1 VDDEG
6 VNETSQTGY
15 SSTTIQHELR
25 LLALSAGIGAS
36 LDLSN
41 LTDEEAFKVVNA
53 LKYPKAHLSVQWQR
67 SGKLFSNLSDLHGY
81 KIVCLLDLTLGAY
94 LNLFLNNSILG
105 GLQYQRRAFTYA
117 CC

>member
-1 VDDEG
+1 VVYLLPSFVQNQWGPRNSDRGNCIEISIVDDEG
-6 VNETSQTGY
+6 VNEASQTGY

-53 LKYPKAHLSVQWQR
+53 LKYPKAHLAVQWQR
-67 SGKLFSNLSDLHGY
+67 SGKLFSNLSELDDY
-81 KIVCLLDLTLGAY
+81 KIVCY
-94 LNLFLNNSILG
+94 EIW
-105 GLQYQRRAFTYA
+105 YP
-117 CC
+117 